1 MIFKIERKTKLFIS
15 FLKMSESNE
24 PLSVDDIRQKRSDL
38 LKSLTDNAR
47 TLSLNTT
54 YHDEHCLGK
63 IPKDILNDAY
73 ASLDAALP
81 EHYFKVRYSK
91 PWNYI
96 FGFDN
101 IVDIYITFP
110 DQEKVKTEIYND
122 IKNQQA
128 LQFSN
133 FFYEKL
139 YSSFSNLYS
148 DFHNYKRA
156 LVPKGFNVAM
166 STTTF
171 GGKVLTITLT
181 A

>member
-1 MIFKIERKTKLFIS
+1 
-15 FLKMSESNE
+15 MSDTNE
-24 PLSVDDIRQKRSDL
+24 PLSIDDIRQKRSDL

-47 TLSLNTT
+47 TLSVNTT

-63 IPKDILNDAY
+63 IPKDILNDTY
-73 ASLDAALP
+73 GSLDAELP
-81 EHYFKVRYSK
+81 DKYFKVRYSK
-91 PWNYI
+91 PWSFI
-96 FGFDN
+96 FGMDN
-101 IVDIYITFP
+101 IVDVYITFP
-110 DQEKVKTEIYND
+110 DQEKIKAEIYND

-133 FFYEKL
+133 FFYEKF

-156 LVPKGFNVAM
+156 LEPKGFKVIM
-166 STTTF
+166 TTTAF
-171 GGKVLTITLT
+171 SGKVLTISLT